1 MVKNSLLLIQTTE
14 SDNHRDTQFR
24 HIEMILNCAR
34 KKNPKVQLLL
44 VYLTIS
50 EIQFT
55 LPTRSSLKEEVKI
68 YTGNIDPDD
77 FISYF
82 WNRSKTTSLA

>member
-44 VYLTIS
+44 VYSAHTLVVKGGS
-50 EIQFT
+50 ED
-55 LPTRSSLKEEVKI
+55 LHLK
-68 YTGNIDPDD
+68 Y
-77 FISYF
+77 
-82 WNRSKTTSLA
+82 